1 MKSSPVKPDDAA
13 EPFVFELEHFLPYRL
28 SLLTNTV
35 SVGIAQS
42 YRDKYDIS
50 VVEWRILAVLGRYP
64 GLTASE
70 IVDRTAMDKV
80 AICRAVKNLVKKDL
94 LQRKT
99 DQEDRRRIL
108 LFITTTRGA
117 QMLAEVMPLAQQY
130 ETKLLNSLDNNERKA
145 LSKAI
150 QTLQVQAQSLKSKY
164 CLLAADPE

>member
-1 MKSSPVKPDDAA
+1 MKSSPVKPGAVA
-13 EPFVFELEHFLPYRL
+13 EPFVFELERFLPYRL

-50 VVEWRILAVLGRYP
+50 VMEWRILAVLGRYP

-80 AICRAVKNLVKKDL
+80 AISRAVKNLVKKDL

-108 LFITTTRGA
+108 LFVTATRGA

-130 ETKLLNSLDNNERKA
+130 EAKLLGCLDNKERKA

-150 QTLQVQAQSLKSKY
+150 QTLQVQAQSLNST
-164 CLLAADPE
+164 